1 MRYIFKVIK
10 ILFMILFL
18 CAGLAVGWLFLMKGP
33 QPTEGAEGEQADSY
47 ARMIQSAVNRQAWTR
62 TGVISWSIFQRQYL
76 WDLRRGLVRVK
87 TPEYIVYF
95 SVSRKY
101 QAATTLRGKKIA
113 GGLGD
118 QIIEEG
124 YRFWLRDRFI
134 LEPTQ
139 SFFDEGVRRFLVSKD
154 TKEESL
160 FINYT
165 TGGVSP
171 GDSYQW
177 RVNSKGMPQ
186 GVRVWSEEMSFL
198 KGVEILLSGWK
209 KLDTGLK
216 VATKRTFGPMTIEI
230 QVQADFSLKQMMGNK
245 KDPFTPLDPDPFE
258 PAPSSQPN
266 VGDDK
271 QAPVY

>member
-1 MRYIFKVIK
+1 MRYVFKLIK
-10 ILFMILFL
+10 ILFVILIL
-18 CAGLAVGWLFLMKGP
+18 CAGLAIGWLFMMKGT
-33 QPTEGAEGEQADSY
+33 QPTEGAEGELADSY
-47 ARMIQSAVNRQAWTR
+47 ARMIQSAVNRDAWAQ
-62 TGVISWSIFQRQYL
+62 TGALSWSVFQRQYL

-101 QAATTLRGKKIA
+101 QAATTLKGKTIA

-139 SFFDEGVRRFLVSKD
+139 SFFDAGVRRFLVNKETKD
-154 TKEESL
+154 ESL
-160 FINYT
+160 FLNYT
-165 TGGVSP
+165 SGGVSP

-177 RVNSKGMPQ
+177 RVNEKGMPQ
-186 GVRVWSEEMSFL
+186 GVRVWSNEMSLL
-198 KGVEILLSGWK
+198 KGVELLFTGWR
-209 KLDTGLK
+209 KLKTGLK
-216 VATKRTFGPMTIEI
+216 VSTRRTFGPMTIEL
-230 QVQADFSLKQMMGNK
+230 QVQAEFSLKQMMGNS
-245 KDPFTPLDPDPFE
+245 KDPFAPLEPDPFE